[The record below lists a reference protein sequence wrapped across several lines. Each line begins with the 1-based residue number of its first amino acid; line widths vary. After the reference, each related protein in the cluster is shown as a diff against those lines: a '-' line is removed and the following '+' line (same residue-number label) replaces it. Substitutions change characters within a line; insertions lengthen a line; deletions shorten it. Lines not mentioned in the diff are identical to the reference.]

1 MLSVGYSTYCCFGEP
16 SGIKF
21 SQDSSKELG
30 IEKYTHFSSF
40 EDCKEII
47 ARHHNVSVSK
57 LEIHH
62 GVQRS

>member
-1 MLSVGYSTYCCFGEP
+1 MLSVGYNTYCCFGDP

-30 IEKYTHFSSF
+30 VEKDTHFSSF
-40 EDCKEII
+40 EDCKEIVSK
-47 ARHHNVSVSK
+47 HHNVSVSK

-62 GVQRS
+62 GAQRS